1 MPHVRRLRQASRA
14 MLLSRMVALLAA
26 CWLGGTSRA
35 QGGNPQWSDEDVAFF
50 EKQIRP
56 LLVRRCLSCHGENK
70 QESGLRLDAREHA
83 LKGGESGPAI
93 VEGKPDESLL
103 IEAVRYESLEM
114 PPEQRLSESE
124 VRVLEEWIRRGVPW
138 PNGPHASLRRSR
150 GHDFT
155 PAERSYWAF
164 QPVRAWPVPPVRNP
178 SWCRNAIDRFVLA
191 RLESEGLAPAPPADR
206 RTLIRRVYFDVIGL
220 PPGPEEIKAFLLDP
234 ADEDVAY
241 ERMVD
246 RLLASPH
253 FGERMAQMWLD
264 LVRFAESDGYR
275 ADAFRTSAWRY
286 RDYVVSAF
294 NSDKPYDRFV
304 MEQLAGDELAPDDPD
319 VRIATTFLRL
329 GVYESN
335 QRDAR
340 FHWTLIVDE
349 LTDAIGETF
358 LGLSMACARCHDHK
372 FDPIL
377 RKDYYRLRACFA
389 PLLFEDDI
397 PIASADEIADHRKKM
412 EQWERQTEKLQA
424 QLAQIEDPILRSLE
438 QFQVAQFP
446 EDVQAIYAKPESQRN
461 WLERQLAYLVH
472 RQVLD
477 RRADIPKKLKGNKK
491 KEWEDL
497 RKKLDA
503 SRPPPLPRMMTVRD
517 AGGAATAAQI
527 PGTET
532 VVEPGPLSIL
542 DSAPFSVQSPKT
554 APNSTGRRLALA
566 RWLTDPENPLPA
578 RVIVNR
584 IWQLYFG
591 KGIVQTPNE
600 FGRMGQP
607 PSHPRLLDYLAWHL
621 VRGDQPWRLKQLHR
635 MILLSST
642 YRQSTFHPNAAQN
655 LQRDPENRWLWHAA
669 TRRLSAEQLR
679 DLLWSATGRLDRRIG
694 GLSVSGTLP
703 RRSIYVR
710 RMRNSP
716 DPLLAVF
723 DAPAGFVS
731 VGTRDRTTTPLQT
744 LLMWNSESIWKI
756 AEQVAQRVVAEGWRT
771 PEEQVDRVCQL
782 LWQRPAPKV
791 WKDQAVAYLRSKTS
805 GEEADLSSEKTKFQ
819 RLTDVCHIA
828 MNANACLYLD

>member
-1 MPHVRRLRQASRA
+1 MPHVQRLRHASRA

-26 CWLGGTSRA
+26 CWIGGTSWA
-35 QGGNPQWSDEDVAFF
+35 VGGEPRWSGEDIAFF
-50 EKQIRP
+50 EKQVRP

-124 VRVLEEWIRRGVPW
+124 VRTLEEWIRRGVPW
-138 PNGPHASLRRSR
+138 PDGPQASLRRSR

-164 QPVRAWPVPPVRNP
+164 QPVRAWPTPAVRNL

-191 RLESEGLAPAPPADR
+191 RLESEGLTPAPPADR

-220 PPGPEEIKAFLLDP
+220 PPGPEEIEAFLLDP
-234 ADEDVAY
+234 ADEDIAY

-275 ADAFRTSAWRY
+275 ADAFRTPAWRY

-349 LTDAIGETF
+349 LTDVIGETF

-389 PLLFEDDI
+389 PLLFDDDT
-397 PIASADEIADHRKKM
+397 PVASADVIADHRKKM
-412 EQWERQTEKLQA
+412 EQWERQTAKLQA
-424 QLAQIEDPILRSLE
+424 QLARIEDPILRSLE

-477 RRADIPKKLKGNKK
+477 RRADIPKKLKGEKK

-517 AGGAATAAQI
+517 AGGAATATQI

-542 DSAPFSVQSPKT
+542 DSAPFSVQTPEA

-566 RWLTDPENPLPA
+566 RWLTDPEIPLPA

-591 KGIVQTPNE
+591 KGIVETPNE

-642 YRQSTFHPNAAQN
+642 YRQSTFHPDAAQN

-679 DLLWSATGRLDRRIG
+679 DLLWSASGQLDRRIG
-694 GLSVSGTLP
+694 GLSVSGMTR

-716 DPLLAVF
+716 DPL
-723 DAPAGFVS
+723 
-731 VGTRDRTTTPLQT
+731 
-744 LLMWNSESIWKI
+744 
-756 AEQVAQRVVAEGWRT
+756 
-771 PEEQVDRVCQL
+771 
-782 LWQRPAPKV
+782 
-791 WKDQAVAYLRSKTS
+791 
-805 GEEADLSSEKTKFQ
+805 
-819 RLTDVCHIA
+819 
-828 MNANACLYLD
+828 